1 MPGAAVIYL
10 EPAAPPKPPAGQP
23 CNGCGACCSWQPC
36 PLGRW
41 LSRRRHGACVALEW
55 HGEQGR
61 YRCGALATPHRWL
74 PGLPAAWSRFLVQR
88 WIAAG
93 QGCDAHFDAEIAA
106 EAVVGPGHPTADEP
120 APPGPALSIDPPHR
134 A

>member
-36 PLGRW
+36 PLGQW
-41 LSRRRHGACVALEW
+41 LSRRRRGACVALEW
-55 HGEQGR
+55 HGDEGR
-61 YRCGALATPHRWL
+61 YRCGALAAPRRWL
-74 PGLPAAWSRFLVQR
+74 PALPVAWSRALVQR

-106 EAVVGPGHPTADEP
+106 KAGNEPEGPAAGAD
-120 APPGPALSIDPPHR
+120 ASPGPALSTQPPRR